1 MDRFVLARPNP
12 VRLLHHP
19 MLKAS
24 RNPTGAKSRSL
35 RPRSRRSALILL
47 WLVAAGPA
55 VMMLAGCGA
64 SNVAAN
70 TQSGALV
77 IAPGSAVLDTNC
89 TGCNATDSHGNPVLK
104 FSAHPAQSASAAV
117 TWSITGGDPAAGPGR
132 IDAAGRYTPPS
143 YLTADRAEVQVTAT
157 LIANPTLNAT
167 IPISLTPGFLQPL
180 TPENVALGPQG
191 SVTLTGRL
199 AQAGGHADIH
209 FALANS
215 SSGLSGGQ
223 GTLTLPVC
231 QHSSQAFTTC
241 SVTYTAPSTFPGTSA
256 AYVIATVGGAKTEAE
271 ILLNAAGV
279 NSNPVMHQGALPTL
293 MPLGSS
299 GGNNHDF
306 DARGSTMADCCS
318 GTLGALIQD
327 NSGRQYLLSNNH
339 ILARSD
345 HATVGDAIV
354 QPGLI
359 DNNCTP
365 NGDGPGTIP
374 VASLTTWLPLKSSQ
388 TNADAAI
395 AQVASRTLDATG
407 SILELGSRQADG
419 SLASAPPGV
428 SSTGGRG
435 EAPALGM
442 TVAKSGRTTGL
453 TCATVSAIDLDVSV
467 DYFSDC
473 AETKPYF
480 TKVYT
485 NQLAVSGDRFSNA
498 GDSGALVVD
507 TANAEPV
514 GLFFAGGT
522 DAAGVV
528 HGIANPVSDVLSEL
542 ATQSGNG
549 IGYAFVGGTDHGV
562 SCLNYGD
569 STIGAS
575 QSKSLADAEIVRGQQ
590 ALYAARTLVDP
601 AAGILGV
608 AMGKSSDHPG
618 EAALLVYVNGH
629 LNPNVPPTVDGVRTM
644 LIPATMD
651 EVAFGTAA
659 LFNTS
664 SGLPPLAPAELKRAI
679 EVKQQ
684 HAAALM
690 RQNVAFFGVGIGQ
703 SLDNPREA
711 ALVIYVDRHHMTANL
726 PPVLDGV
733 RTRYIEMD
741 RLHVTRSYAT
751 SVRAVHQCA
760 PGPEGDPDPAA
771 ITRKR
776 LSGIF

>member
-1 MDRFVLARPNP
+1 MV
-12 VRLLHHP
+12 
-19 MLKAS
+19 
-24 RNPTGAKSRSL
+24 
-35 RPRSRRSALILL
+35 
-47 WLVAAGPA
+47 
-55 VMMLAGCGA
+55 LAGCGA
-64 SNVAAN
+64 ANVAAN
-70 TQSGALV
+70 TQSSALV
-77 IAPGSAVLDTNC
+77 IAPGSATLDTNC
-89 TGCNATDSHGNPVLK
+89 TGCNAADSHGNPVLQ
-104 FSAHPAQSASAAV
+104 FSARTAQGSSAAV
-117 TWSITGGDPAAGPGR
+117 TWSVSRGDPAAGPGR
-132 IDAAGRYTPPS
+132 IDATGRYTPPS
-143 YLTADRAEVQVTAT
+143 YLTADQTQVQVTAT
-157 LIANPTLNAT
+157 LIANPTLTAT
-167 IPISLTPGFLQPL
+167 VPISLTPGFLQPL
-180 TPENVALGPQG
+180 TPENVALGPQS

-209 FALANS
+209 FALTNS
-215 SSGLSGGQ
+215 SGGSSGGW

-241 SVTYTAPSTFPGTSA
+241 SVTYAAPSAFPGTGA
-256 AYVIATVGGAKTEAE
+256 EYVVASVGGAKTEAE
-271 ILLNAAGV
+271 ILLNSAGV
-279 NSNPVMHQGALPTL
+279 NSNPVGHQGGLPTL

-306 DARGSTMADCCS
+306 DARGSTVADCCS

-327 NSGRQYLLSNNH
+327 NSGRQYLLGNNH
-339 ILARSD
+339 VLARSD
-345 HATVGDAIV
+345 HAAVGDAIV

-374 VASLTTWLPLKSSQ
+374 VASLTTWLPLRSGQ

-395 AQVASRTLDATG
+395 AQVASRTLDAAG

-435 EAPALGM
+435 ETPALGM

-453 TCATVSAIDLDVSV
+453 TCAAVSAIDLDVSV

-485 NQLAVSGDRFSNA
+485 NQLAVSGDHFSDA
-498 GDSGALVVD
+498 GDSGALIVD

-522 DAAGVV
+522 DAVGVV
-528 HGIANPVSDVLSEL
+528 HGIANPANDVLSEL
-542 ATQSGNG
+542 ATQTGNG
-549 IGYAFVGGTDHGV
+549 IGYTFVGGTDHGV

-575 QSKSLADAEIVRGQQ
+575 QGRSLADAEITRGQQ
-590 ALYAARTLVDP
+590 ALFAARTLVDP
-601 AAGILGV
+601 ATGILGV
-608 AMGKSSDHPG
+608 AMGKSSDHRG

-644 LIPATMD
+644 VIPATMD
-651 EVAFGTAA
+651 EVAFGTAPLA
-659 LFNTS
+659 NTS
-664 SGLPPLAPAELKRAI
+664 PALPPLTPAELRRAI

-690 RQNVAFFGVGIGQ
+690 RQNAAFFGVGVGQ

-711 ALVIYVDRHHMTANL
+711 ALMIYVDRRHMTANL

-741 RLHVTRSYAT
+741 RLHVTRSYAAA
-751 SVRAVHQCA
+751 VRAAHQCN
-760 PGPEGDPDPAA
+760 PGLAADPDPAA
-771 ITRKR
+771 MIRPR